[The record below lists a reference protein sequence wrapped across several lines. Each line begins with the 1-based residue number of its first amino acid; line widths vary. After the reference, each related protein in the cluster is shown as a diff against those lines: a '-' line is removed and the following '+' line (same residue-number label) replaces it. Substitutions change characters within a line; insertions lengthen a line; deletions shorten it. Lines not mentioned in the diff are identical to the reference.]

1 MKIKALFLL
10 FTFLLNSA
18 VGLRCALQKDDDCCE
33 EVAVHHSDLS
43 IQNQQESQSLTT
55 VAQQDPCC
63 QDAVN
68 NFASLAK
75 LVPQPLKVLVP
86 LSNAIIRSAY
96 VYKLV
101 VVPVVQIAHLNLIDE
116 RQRPPTPDIRIV
128 IQSFQV

>member
-1 MKIKALFLL
+1 MKIKALLLL

-33 EVAVHHSDLS
+33 EVAEHQAKLS
-43 IQNQQESQSLTT
+43 RQDHPLLTV
-55 VAQQDPCC
+55 VAQEDPCC

-75 LVPQPLKVLVP
+75 LVPQPVKV
-86 LSNAIIRSAY
+86 S
-96 VYKLV
+96 
-101 VVPVVQIAHLNLIDE
+101 VPVVAVLVQSPYFYTSILIPVVQTVHQSLIDE
-116 RQRPPTPDIRIV
+116 RLRPPTPDIRIL

>member
-33 EVAVHHSDLS
+33 EVVEHPAKLT
-43 IQNQQESQSLTT
+43 QQDHALLT
-55 VAQQDPCC
+55 VLAQEDPCC
-63 QDAVN
+63 QYAVN

-75 LVPQPLKVLVP
+75 LVPQPVKISVP
-86 LSNAIIRSAY
+86 VSAVIVQSPY
-96 VYKLV
+96 FYTSILM
-101 VVPVVQIAHLNLIDE
+101 PVVQTVHRPLIDE
-116 RQRPPTPDIRIV
+116 RHRPPTPDIRII